1 MYSLCLEML
10 LPYQLPTGMKVGA
23 CFLCFLE
30 QIVVGRTGMETLTN
44 EAGEVTRYTNISQD
58 AVTMFLELVFF
69 LIYYLFPSHL
79 QGMFNRTIRLLE
91 AGIKPV

>member
-1 MYSLCLEML
+1 ML
-10 LPYQLPTGMKVGA
+10 LPYQLPTAMKVGA

-58 AVTMFLELVFF
+58 AVIIFL
-69 LIYYLFPSHL
+69 
-79 QGMFNRTIRLLE
+79 
-91 AGIKPV
+91 